1 MGYNFKMT
9 AKTLFGFEEL
19 LANEEN
25 TLKTHHSK
33 ILKAK
38 NRDTSLEQINNIEEL
53 IALIPH
59 QDNLKIVRKMKE
71 IVPEYISNNSIYEEL
86 D

>member
-1 MGYNFKMT
+1 M
-9 AKTLFGFEEL
+9 

-38 NRDTSLEQINNIEEL
+38 NRAASLKEINNIEEL
-53 IALIPH
+53 IALITL

-71 IVPEYISNNSIYEEL
+71 IVPEYISNNSNGSSLKYA
-86 D
+86 